1 MTNGKPIKTCP
12 KDGTDPRFQR
22 IVDEP
27 DLPFRTLFWSAVLW
41 IVLVIGG
48 TLTGWSLSLFITQ
61 WAQDAEIEASQ

>member
-1 MTNGKPIKTCP
+1 M
-12 KDGTDPRFQR
+12 TDPRFQR

-27 DLPFRTLFWSAVLW
+27 DLPFRPLFWAAVLW